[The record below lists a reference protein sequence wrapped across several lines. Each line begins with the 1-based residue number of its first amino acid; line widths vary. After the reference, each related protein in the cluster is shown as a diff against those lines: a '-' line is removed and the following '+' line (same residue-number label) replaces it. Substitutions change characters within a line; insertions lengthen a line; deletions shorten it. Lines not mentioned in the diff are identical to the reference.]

1 MNISFENISE
11 DIASRMREIRHYLHR
26 NPEPS
31 WNERGTTKII
41 RQILS
46 ELEGIEFI
54 ETGLSTGVLAV
65 LHGNELGPTVALRA
79 DIDALHVEETW
90 AGPCRSEREGL
101 GHLCGH
107 DFHTAALLG
116 AAMMLAEV
124 RNGLHGNVLFIFQP
138 AEETTDGARALIA
151 HGLYEKCPFQAVFG
165 LHNRPE
171 VPTGHVVVKRGALM
185 AAKINFKIVVHG
197 VGGHGSM
204 PHRCVDP
211 VVCAAA
217 IVQTVLTIPSR
228 NVDPMEAMVAS
239 ICSIHGGTP
248 DNLIVDRVEMTGAMR
263 YLDEQT
269 GERGL
274 QRLKTIVESVAETY
288 ECTSEFEIT
297 ERVRPVFNDE
307 RLYPLAMDV
316 AERIFGQDAVESS
329 SGCLATEDFSE
340 YMRLAPGWFYWL
352 GNRKPDEGISPWH
365 NSNFHVDDDALP
377 YGARLL
383 ATSAWAFLDSD
394 RQSSH

>member
-1 MNISFENISE
+1 MF
-11 DIASRMREIRHYLHR
+11 
-26 NPEPS
+26 
-31 WNERGTTKII
+31 
-41 RQILS
+41 
-46 ELEGIEFI
+46 
-54 ETGLSTGVLAV
+54 
-65 LHGNELGPTVALRA
+65 
-79 DIDALHVEETW
+79 
-90 AGPCRSEREGL
+90 
-101 GHLCGH
+101 
-107 DFHTAALLG
+107 
-116 AAMMLAEV
+116 
-124 RNGLHGNVLFIFQP
+124 
-138 AEETTDGARALIA
+138 
-151 HGLYEKCPFQAVFG
+151 
-165 LHNRPE
+165 
-171 VPTGHVVVKRGALM
+171 
-185 AAKINFKIVVHG
+185 
-197 VGGHGSM
+197 
-204 PHRCVDP
+204 
-211 VVCAAA
+211 AAA

-394 RQSSH
+394 HQSSH

>member
-1 MNISFENISE
+1 
-11 DIASRMREIRHYLHR
+11 
-26 NPEPS
+26 
-31 WNERGTTKII
+31 
-41 RQILS
+41 
-46 ELEGIEFI
+46 
-54 ETGLSTGVLAV
+54 
-65 LHGNELGPTVALRA
+65 
-79 DIDALHVEETW
+79 
-90 AGPCRSEREGL
+90 
-101 GHLCGH
+101 
-107 DFHTAALLG
+107 
-116 AAMMLAEV
+116 MMLAEV

-274 QRLKTIVESVAETY
+274 QRLKTIVKSVAETY